1 VNMKWLIAL
10 AFAIAAPAQQVD
22 LSILDKLSA
31 KAKSAVNVSLDEEK
45 LKFASAFLSS
55 DDPNQSA
62 AKNLVGG
69 LKGVN
74 VRVFE
79 FDQPGAFTMAD
90 LEGIRSQLRGTGW
103 SKIVEARD
111 GDESAEVYFF
121 SKDKVMSGITV
132 IASEK
137 RELAVV
143 NIVGPIDMKTLG
155 SLAGKFGIPKD
166 LPGVPGSAPTPPA
179 AKKPKP

>member
-1 VNMKWLIAL
+1 MKWLMAL
-10 AFAIAAPAQQVD
+10 AFAVAAPAQQID
-22 LSILDKLSA
+22 LSILDKLAA

-62 AKNLVGG
+62 ARNLVGG

-79 FDQPGAFTMAD
+79 FDQPGAFGAAD

-103 SKIVEARD
+103 SRIVEARD
-111 GDESAEVYFF
+111 GDELAEVYFF
-121 SKDKVMSGITV
+121 TKDKMMTGITV

-143 NIVGPIDMKTLG
+143 NIVGPVDMKMLG

-166 LPGVPGSAPTPPA
+166 LPGTSGSAPTPPA
-179 AKKPKP
+179 PKKPKP

>member
-1 VNMKWLIAL
+1 MKWLLAL
-10 AFAIAAPAQQVD
+10 AFAMAAPAQQLD
-22 LSILDKLSA
+22 LSILDKLA
-31 KAKSAVNVSLDEEK
+31 ARAKSAVNVSLDEEK

-79 FDQPGAFTMAD
+79 FDQPGAFAAAD
-90 LEGIRSQLRGTGW
+90 LEGIRTQLRGTGW
-103 SKIVEARD
+103 SRIVEARD
-111 GDESAEVYFF
+111 GDQLAEVYFF
-121 SKDKVMSGITV
+121 TKDKIMTGITV

-143 NIVGPIDMKTLG
+143 NIVGPVDMKMLG
-155 SLAGKFGIPKD
+155 SLAGKFGIPQG
-166 LPGVPGSAPTPPA
+166 LPGMSGSAPAPPA
-179 AKKPKP
+179 PKKPKP

>member
-1 VNMKWLIAL
+1 MKWLLAL
-10 AFAIAAPAQQVD
+10 AFAIAAPAQQLD
-22 LSILDKLSA
+22 LSILDRLAA

-62 AKNLVGG
+62 ARNLVGA

-74 VRVFE
+74 VRVLE
-79 FDQPGAFTMAD
+79 FDQPGAFSAAD
-90 LEGIRSQLRGTGW
+90 LEGIRSQLRGGGW
-103 SKIVEARD
+103 SRIVEARD
-111 GDESAEVYFF
+111 GDQLAEVYFF
-121 SKDKVMSGITV
+121 TKDKIMNGITI

-137 RELAVV
+137 RELTVV
-143 NIVGPIDMKTLG
+143 NIAGPIDMKMLG

-166 LPGVPGSAPTPPA
+166 LPGMPGSAPTPPA
-179 AKKPKP
+179 PKKPKP

>member
-1 VNMKWLIAL
+1 MKWLMAV
-10 AFAIAAPAQQVD
+10 AFAIAAPAQQLD
-22 LSILDKLSA
+22 LSILDKLAA

-79 FDQPGAFTMAD
+79 FDQPGAFGAAD
-90 LEGIRSQLRGTGW
+90 LEGIRSQLRGIGW
-103 SKIVEARD
+103 SRIVEARD
-111 GDESAEVYFF
+111 GDQLAEVYFF
-121 SKDKVMSGITV
+121 TRDKIMNGITV

-155 SLAGKFGIPKD
+155 SLTGKFGIPKD
-166 LPGVPGSAPTPPA
+166 LPGMPGPAPTPPA
-179 AKKPKP
+179 PKKPNP